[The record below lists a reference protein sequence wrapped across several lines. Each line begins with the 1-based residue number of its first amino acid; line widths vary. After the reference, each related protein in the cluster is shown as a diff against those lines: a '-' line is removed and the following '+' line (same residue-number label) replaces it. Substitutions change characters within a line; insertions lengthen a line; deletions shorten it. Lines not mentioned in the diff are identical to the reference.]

1 MIKTYQ
7 EKESEVDTSIQMNEG
22 EELGMGRVER
32 SLNCPITRQLMEDP
46 VKCKKCGHTYTKKGK
61 IVCCFPLV
69 RQTIKIVS
77 RHSNEAVIRCF
88 YQISG

>member
-46 VKCKKCGHTYTKKGK
+46 VKCKKCSHTYTKKGK
-61 IVCCFPLV
+61 IEAFLTGKYVFACLP
-69 RQTIKIVS
+69 TGYYS
-77 RHSNEAVIRCF
+77 HSQLGE
-88 YQISG
+88 GLTM